1 MNINKFSALGIGV
14 KMDNKHQHRNIP
26 IIREGV
32 LNMKQMIQ
40 IIRKADVEKE
50 YINTLKMELDYELA
64 TLYDAMQQDDSGQ
77 KEKSKKR
84 LAEIQVELEALH
96 AL

>member
-1 MNINKFSALGIGV
+1 
-14 KMDNKHQHRNIP
+14 
-26 IIREGV
+26 
-32 LNMKQMIQ
+32 MKQMIQ

-50 YINTLKMELDYELA
+50 YINTLRLELDYELA
-64 TLYDAMQQDDSGQ
+64 TLYDAMQQNDFEQ
-77 KEKSKKR
+77 KTKSKKR